1 MRLPTGLLVGLLFAA
16 CNRPCVSEELLLGL
30 DGGQVPCV
38 MSNDCPRPAN
48 VLLCG
53 SLEDRLFDCVD
64 CTATLCVRYRGE
76 VCR

>member
-1 MRLPTGLLVGLLFAA
+1 
-16 CNRPCVSEELLLGL
+16 
-30 DGGQVPCV
+30 

-76 VCR
+76 VCK